1 MSDRVAATS
10 ATARDRDLSRLAR
23 AAVLMGFCWHTLG
36 LSTGWAKDES
46 WRQEGPAAFTKSH
59 REGVVVSDSGRVRLG
74 HAIAPLGTLGAE
86 RVWDLARIR
95 SGALFASTGDAG
107 KVFRREPTKD
117 AAWTVHFD
125 SSDSQALCL
134 AVCPDETVFVGTGP
148 AGQVV
153 NLTDPKHPSSRPDPK
168 VQYIWDLAADPKG
181 NLYAATGPNGQL
193 WKRASDGKWSL
204 VYDSKATHLL
214 CVAIGPDGSV
224 YAGSDGE
231 GLIYRVATDS
241 RVSILFDAPQS
252 DVRTLL
258 WGGDGALYAGTAA
271 EAGGATNTRSSL
283 FLTQAGV
290 AQSLDGPFSDR
301 DPGPPN
307 PGNDD
312 PGPVRVRK
320 VQDPPDLVAQARPQA
335 PRAPLGASA
344 SPRPISPG
352 DNAVYRIDGD
362 GVPREV
368 LRVKALVHALAWSND
383 RLLVGTGPEGQLYEV
398 RNRGEE
404 TAPMV
409 KLDHGQIL
417 SLLAEPDGGILMGT
431 GDPGSVVKL
440 VSGHASVGQLVS
452 EIHDTKLVSRFG
464 ALSWRGDAPP
474 GTSIALQARSG
485 NAGDPDETWSAWS
498 VEQTDPAA
506 STIIAPPGRFVQYRV
521 KLATNDPRLTPELR
535 SVSLSFRTSNL
546 APEIVRLD
554 VPDVSTADGA
564 ARQTRLNVRWDASD
578 PNDDD
583 LSFTLKVHKEGW
595 PNWIDLTE
603 EPITEKTFA
612 WDTSSFPSG
621 PYRLKLFASDR
632 PSNSPADAMTRERE
646 SVIFI
651 VDHDAPQVS
660 VTQHGRGAAIVLKD
674 ELTRLVKADYALDGG
689 VWTPI
694 FPDDRL
700 FDTTRETINLSLPD
714 LKPGSHLIMVR
725 ATDSAG
731 NIGSGDALIEVKN

>member
-1 MSDRVAATS
+1 M
-10 ATARDRDLSRLAR
+10 
-23 AAVLMGFCWHTLG
+23 
-36 LSTGWAKDES
+36 
-46 WRQEGPAAFTKSH
+46 
-59 REGVVVSDSGRVRLG
+59 
-74 HAIAPLGTLGAE
+74 
-86 RVWDLARIR
+86 
-95 SGALFASTGDAG
+95 
-107 KVFRREPTKD
+107 
-117 AAWTVHFD
+117 
-125 SSDSQALCL
+125 

-148 AGQVV
+148 GGQVV
-153 NLTDPKHPSSRPDPK
+153 NLTEPKHPGSKPDPK
-168 VQYIWDLAADPKG
+168 VQYIWGLAADPKG

-193 WKRASDGKWSL
+193 WKRAVDGKWSL

-231 GLIYRVATDS
+231 GLIYRVSADGK
-241 RVSILFDAPQS
+241 VSIVFDAPQAEI
-252 DVRTLL
+252 RTLL

-283 FLTQAGV
+283 FLTQAGFP
-290 AQSLDGPFSDR
+290 QSTDGAFPDR
-301 DPGPPN
+301 DPSPPN

-312 PGPVRVRK
+312 PGPVQK
-320 VQDPPDLVAQARPQA
+320 VQAPPELVAQSRPQA
-335 PRAPLGASA
+335 PRSA
-344 SPRPISPG
+344 QGGSAVPKPISAG

-383 RLLVGTGPEGQLYEV
+383 RLLIGTGPEGQLYEV
-398 RNRGEE
+398 RHRGEE
-404 TAPMV
+404 TAPIV

-431 GDPGSVVKL
+431 GDPGSVVQL
-440 VSGHASVGQLVS
+440 VSGHALGGQLVS
-452 EIHDTKLVSRFG
+452 EVHDTKLVSRFG
-464 ALSWRGDAPP
+464 SLSWRGDQPP
-474 GTSIALQARSG
+474 GTSISIEARSG
-485 NAGDPDETWSAWS
+485 NVGDPDETWSAWS
-498 VEQTDPAA
+498 VNQPDPTAT
-506 STIIAPPGRFVQYRV
+506 SISAPPGRFVQYRV
-521 KLATNDPRLTPELR
+521 KLATKDPRRTPELR

-546 APEIVRLD
+546 APEITRLD

-583 LSFTLKVHKEGW
+583 LSFTLKVRKEGW
-595 PNWIDLTE
+595 PDWIELTE

-621 PYRLKLFASDR
+621 SYRLKLVTSDR
-632 PSNSPADAMTRERE
+632 PSNSPDDAMTRERE
-646 SVIFI
+646 SVTFI
-651 VDHDAPQVS
+651 VDHDAPRVS
-660 VTQHGRGAAIVLKD
+660 VTPKGRGAAIVLKD

-689 VWTPI
+689 AWTPV

-700 FDTTRETINLSLPD
+700 FDTTRETINLSLPN
-714 LKPGSHLIMVR
+714 LKAGSHLIMVR

-731 NIGSGDALIEVKN
+731 NIGTGDALIEVKN

>member
-1 MSDRVAATS
+1 MSDRVAAS
-10 ATARDRDLSRLAR
+10 ARVRYWSRLVW
-23 AAVLMGFCWHTLG
+23 AVVIGLCWHAW
-36 LSTGWAKDES
+36 STPRGWAKDEA
-46 WRQEGPAAFTKSH
+46 WRQEGPTAFAKFH
-59 REGVVVSDSGRVRLG
+59 REGVVVSDTGRVRLG
-74 HAIAPLGTLGAE
+74 HAISPLGAIGAE

-95 SGALFASTGDAG
+95 SGALFAATGDAG

-117 AAWTVHFD
+117 AAWTVAYD
-125 SSDSQALCL
+125 SSDSQALSL
-134 AVCPDETVFVGTGP
+134 AVCPDGTVFVGTGP
-148 AGQVV
+148 GGNVV
-153 NLTDPKHPSSRPDPK
+153 KLTDPKQPGSRPDPK

-193 WKRASDGKWSL
+193 WKRASDGNWSL

-231 GLIYRVATDS
+231 GLIYRVSAAGK
-241 RVSILFDAPQS
+241 VSIVFDAPQS
-252 DVRTLL
+252 DVRALT

-283 FLTQAGV
+283 FLTQAGLP
-290 AQSLDGPFSDR
+290 QSFDGPFPDR
-301 DPGPPN
+301 GPGPP
-307 PGNDD
+307 PPDNDD
-312 PGPVRVRK
+312 PGQVQK
-320 VQDPPDLVAQARPQA
+320 VQAPPDLVAQTRPQT
-335 PRAPLGASA
+335 PRPPQGGSA
-344 SPRPISPG
+344 TPRPISPG
-352 DNAVYRIDGD
+352 DNAVYRIDAD

-368 LRVKALVHALAWSND
+368 LRIKALVHALAWSND

-404 TAPMV
+404 TAPIV

-417 SLLAEPDGGILMGT
+417 SLLEEPDGGILVGT
-431 GDPGSVVKL
+431 GDPGSVVQL

-452 EIHDTKLVSRFG
+452 EVHDTKLVSRFG
-464 ALSWRGDAPP
+464 ALSWRGDQPP
-474 GTSIALQARSG
+474 GTSISLQARSG
-485 NAGDPDETWSAWS
+485 NVGEPDETWSPWS
-498 VEQTDPAA
+498 ADQTDPTA
-506 STIIAPPGRFVQYRV
+506 SSISSPPGRFVQYRV
-521 KLATNDPRLTPELR
+521 RLATKDPRRTPELR
-535 SVSLSFRTSNL
+535 SVSLSYRTSNL
-546 APEIVRLD
+546 APEITRLE
-554 VPDVSTADGA
+554 VPDLSSADGA
-564 ARQTRLNVRWDASD
+564 ARQTRLNLRWDSSD

-583 LSFTLKVHKEGW
+583 LAFTLKVRKEGW
-595 PNWIDLTE
+595 PHWIELTE

-621 PYRLKLFASDR
+621 SYRIKLIASDR
-632 PSNSPADAMTRERE
+632 PSNSPDDTLNRERE
-646 SVIFI
+646 SVTFI
-651 VDHDAPQVS
+651 VDHDAPHVG
-660 VTQHGRGAAIVLKD
+660 VTPRERGAVIVLKD

-689 VWTPI
+689 PWTPV

-700 FDTTRETINLSLPD
+700 FDTTRETIHLSLPD